1 MQSPDTVLAE
11 MMRGVRPQPL
21 PTWSLATCEAHLA
34 RLLDDAPLMA
44 PSAPSQVSAPPPA
57 VGPPPLVNLQFE
69 TAPPID
75 LPLAPS
81 VAPGRLAPPGVAP
94 PRPPAEAPPRLII
107 VSDPPS
113 DVMFRL
119 SDLEDEA
126 PSVGAAISEIIAPLN
141 PPPLPSDSISDAIEA
156 VALRVQGGDAVI
168 DLDDPAYEQIHPES
182 IEIIDLDDA
191 GIEVVYLDTERAS
204 RA

>member
-1 MQSPDTVLAE
+1 MQSPDMALAE
-11 MMRGVRPQPL
+11 LIRGVRLQPL

-34 RLLDDAPLMA
+34 GLLDDAPSMVP
-44 PSAPSQVSAPPPA
+44 PSLVSAPPLA
-57 VGPPPLVNLQFE
+57 VSPPPLVNLQFE

-94 PRPPAEAPPRLII
+94 PRPPAEGPPRLII

-113 DVMFRL
+113 DAMFRL

-126 PSVGAAISEIIAPLN
+126 PSSVGAAISEIIAPLN

-168 DLDDPAYEQIHPES
+168 DLDDPAYEQIHPEI
-182 IEIIDLDDA
+182 IEIIDLDDSS
-191 GIEVVYLDTERAS
+191 IEVVYLDTERAS
-204 RA
+204 HA